1 MMDMQTLADRVAQHY
16 RQEKERLNGPYLNWQ
31 QQLVAWSE
39 NFIEEAA
46 KRPEEWDEEVLKVF
60 LSPQNWVTSA
70 KPHYPDPALLRKEFP
85 AIATVLRE
93 IAAHSD
99 LCPELYQEM
108 EDTIKDIAGPGYE
121 MAARKFIVS
130 VQPGLF
136 TTIISTE
143 RLQACYELLLTQISD
158 PGAELP
164 PQRSC
169 RDFHAANHALYLW
182 SRRLASMNPGIRQV
196 TGTDN
201 VATLAQTILNEFRY
215 WFPAAASAVA
225 ARTAPSSRRDPYE
238 PMRGLLRRCH
248 NLILSGAPGT
258 GKTYIARHKLARV
271 MLDQY
276 CRAHPEGPDTPA
288 RSAKHIAFVQL
299 HPAYDYG
306 DFVVGV
312 EADAESGHLM
322 RRRGVFTAF
331 CAEAVASLLSG
342 DDCPYF
348 FIIDEI
354 NRGDLSRILGEL
366 LFSIDPDCRMS
377 ATAIRGGLTA
387 QAIPVRTRYH
397 GLLTQQQRSGDP
409 FAQGFYVPENVYL
422 IGTMN
427 GLDRGA
433 DALDFA
439 TRRRF
444 AFHELEAD
452 RYTEMI
458 DRLQDTTSLTAAQT
472 ARLKGHMRAL
482 NACISSV
489 EGLGRR
495 YHVGGAYFALV
506 RNFLPSGHEV
516 SDSGLTQAVELL
528 WEHHLRGLMLACLHS
543 CGGDEAQLQRLRE
556 ACLGP
561 AAEA

>member
-93 IAAHSD
+93 IASHTD

-121 MAARKFIVS
+121 LAARKFIVS

-158 PGAELP
+158 PGAELA

-225 ARTAPSSRRDPYE
+225 ARTTTSSRRD
-238 PMRGLLRRCH
+238 R
-248 NLILSGAPGT
+248 
-258 GKTYIARHKLARV
+258 
-271 MLDQY
+271 
-276 CRAHPEGPDTPA
+276 
-288 RSAKHIAFVQL
+288 
-299 HPAYDYG
+299 
-306 DFVVGV
+306 
-312 EADAESGHLM
+312 
-322 RRRGVFTAF
+322 
-331 CAEAVASLLSG
+331 
-342 DDCPYF
+342 
-348 FIIDEI
+348 
-354 NRGDLSRILGEL
+354 
-366 LFSIDPDCRMS
+366 
-377 ATAIRGGLTA
+377 
-387 QAIPVRTRYH
+387 
-397 GLLTQQQRSGDP
+397 
-409 FAQGFYVPENVYL
+409 
-422 IGTMN
+422 
-427 GLDRGA
+427 
-433 DALDFA
+433 
-439 TRRRF
+439 
-444 AFHELEAD
+444 
-452 RYTEMI
+452 
-458 DRLQDTTSLTAAQT
+458 
-472 ARLKGHMRAL
+472 
-482 NACISSV
+482 
-489 EGLGRR
+489 
-495 YHVGGAYFALV
+495 
-506 RNFLPSGHEV
+506 
-516 SDSGLTQAVELL
+516 
-528 WEHHLRGLMLACLHS
+528 
-543 CGGDEAQLQRLRE
+543 
-556 ACLGP
+556 
-561 AAEA
+561 